1 MKAQTLKLTF
11 FPSLSLSICNH
22 RMYPPKITYRR
33 GTGEDSGDTEHSK
46 GVLAEISQQNGKLTC
61 CPSSPFG
68 PAVPGMPIPA
78 VPYKVRK
85 QELGWRGIIYST
97 CTDLSTH
104 ELGGERNGGKSLCI
118 STLFSVYI
126 DITLSQLFLAPS
138 WDDGSHKQLVKS
150 NDLFSLFSLWSR
162 QSRNT
167 IQPYRAWQARFP
179 LERKTYYQVFLLP
192 NCLSPIILKRS
203 LQKHKQRN
211 IFPDVPVLPAALQLR
226 IYRGDYVYPRCPL
239 SPPSQE

>member
-1 MKAQTLKLTF
+1 MSWEEREMVEN
-11 FPSLSLSICNH
+11 PCVSLLYFH
-22 RMYPPKITYRR
+22 
-33 GTGEDSGDTEHSK
+33 
-46 GVLAEISQQNGKLTC
+46 
-61 CPSSPFG
+61 
-68 PAVPGMPIPA
+68 
-78 VPYKVRK
+78 
-85 QELGWRGIIYST
+85 
-97 CTDLSTH
+97 
-104 ELGGERNGGKSLCI
+104 
-118 STLFSVYI
+118 SVYI

-239 SPPSQE
+239 SPPSQEWVMDDWSFGKRKIEGNMKKNRR

>member
-1 MKAQTLKLTF
+1 MPDRVTQVQCFGTYLWSRYSWRTHHPLKKKDERMKAQTLKLTF

-118 STLFSVYI
+118 STLFS
-126 DITLSQLFLAPS
+126 LSLHWYYFISAIPS
-138 WDDGSHKQLVKS
+138 
-150 NDLFSLFSLWSR
+150 SLLGWWIS
-162 QSRNT
+162 
-167 IQPYRAWQARFP
+167 QATGK
-179 LERKTYYQVFLLP
+179 E
-192 NCLSPIILKRS
+192 
-203 LQKHKQRN
+203 
-211 IFPDVPVLPAALQLR
+211 
-226 IYRGDYVYPRCPL
+226 
-239 SPPSQE
+239 

>member
-1 MKAQTLKLTF
+1 MPDRVTQVQYFGTYLWSRYSWRTHHPLKKKDERMKAQTLKLTF

-78 VPYKVRK
+78 VPCKVRK

-97 CTDLSTH
+97 MHRLEHTWAGR
-104 ELGGERNGGKSLCI
+104 GGEWGKIPVYLYFI
-118 STLFSVYI
+118 FTQSTLILLY
-126 DITLSQLFLAPS
+126 LSYS
-138 WDDGSHKQLVKS
+138 
-150 NDLFSLFSLWSR
+150 
-162 QSRNT
+162 
-167 IQPYRAWQARFP
+167 
-179 LERKTYYQVFLLP
+179 
-192 NCLSPIILKRS
+192 
-203 LQKHKQRN
+203 
-211 IFPDVPVLPAALQLR
+211 
-226 IYRGDYVYPRCPL
+226 
-239 SPPSQE
+239 